1 MTYKEIYDIAVPP
14 QKRKEERWNIFGG
27 HIGRPISVLMTV
39 PLTRSLTKPTTV
51 TKWSLVAL
59 FLGSFLVSIQSSMFL
74 SILGWFF
81 FLLWNLLDGV
91 DGNLARCT
99 NQCSNLGDLWDT
111 MGGYAAMVL
120 TYFSAGIAAYYDN
133 NLYDFCAKYLLL
145 IMGGATSVMSIFPRL
160 VMQKKKNYG
169 INSAAVNNLSDKTH
183 FGLKQIISMNL
194 ISPSGF
200 LQVIFLLCILFHCL
214 NFFIAFYC
222 LINFFIMTFSL
233 YSLLKEE

>member
-1 MTYKEIYDIAVPP
+1 MNYKEIYDIAVPP
-14 QKRKEERWNIFGG
+14 QKRKEERWNLFGG

-39 PLTRSLTKPTTV
+39 PLTRTSIKPTTV
-51 TKWSLVAL
+51 TGWSLIAL
-59 FLGSFLVSIQSSMFL
+59 IIGSVLVSIQYRMSL
-74 SILGWFF
+74 SIIGWLF

-120 TYFSAGIAAYYDN
+120 TYFSAGIAAYFDN

-145 IMGGATSVMSIFPRL
+145 IMGGAAAVMSIFPRL
-160 VMQKKKNYG
+160 IMQKKKNYG
-169 INSAAVNNLSDKTH
+169 INSTAVNQLSDKTH
-183 FGLKQIISMNL
+183 FGWRQIISMNL

-200 LQVIFLLCILFHCL
+200 LQVIFLLGILFHCL

-222 LINFFIMTFSL
+222 LINFLIMTFSL